1 MKEKIFYHIHKI
13 QNSNAEKSWKVG
25 NRINVGK
32 EYNYFFKLARE
43 FEPKF
48 SEIDNVQNVPWD
60 NVYEHYKINCQLT
73 EEKSYMLLENASRI
87 ISEYQM
93 LIREIVYEDVR
104 KKEFSHL
111 PSRQRCIWLCK
122 EEQLEFW
129 KSNIGGAFKI
139 FKVKIEG
146 NTFKSNNDLI
156 VAPSE
161 SYNKIVE
168 MAKKYWS
175 YNRKIENEKD
185 EYLYI
190 GSLEILEE
198 LKGG

>member
-1 MKEKIFYHIHKI
+1 MDKNIFYHIHKI
-13 QNSNAEKSWKVG
+13 QDNYLEKLWKVG
-25 NRINVGK
+25 NKITVGK
-32 EYNYFFKLARE
+32 DDNYFFKLSRE

-48 SEIDNVQNVPWD
+48 MEIENVKNVPWN
-60 NVYEHYKINCQLT
+60 NVYEHYKITHQLT
-73 EEKSYMLLENASRI
+73 EEKSYMLLENARQI

-104 KKEFSHL
+104 KKEFNNL
-111 PSRQRCIWLCK
+111 PSRQKCIWLCK
-122 EEQLEFW
+122 KEQVEFW
-129 KSNIGGAFKI
+129 KKNIGGTLKI

-146 NTFKSNNDLI
+146 NAFKSNNDMI

-175 YNRKIENEKD
+175 YNNKVENEKD

-198 LKGG
+198 L